1 MVLTF
6 FGPVFWLAF
15 ILLRAFPCFS
25 TQWQWAESSG
35 LQQRGLRRNDCNRSF
50 TGFPFNVVQ
59 IHEQRTRILIVT
71 RNIEA
76 ASQPDGLFMVIA
88 FTPGLQPQ
96 QIGTV
101 ADVVVSGLAL
111 AIQAALGILGVLTQ
125 QGQRE
130 LGVVSEN
137 GI

>member
-1 MVLTF
+1 
-6 FGPVFWLAF
+6 
-15 ILLRAFPCFS
+15 
-25 TQWQWAESSG
+25 
-35 LQQRGLRRNDCNRSF
+35 
-50 TGFPFNVVQ
+50 
-59 IHEQRTRILIVT
+59 
-71 RNIEA
+71 
-76 ASQPDGLFMVIA
+76 MVIA

-130 LGVVSEN
+130 LGVVSERVHDL
-137 GI
+137 